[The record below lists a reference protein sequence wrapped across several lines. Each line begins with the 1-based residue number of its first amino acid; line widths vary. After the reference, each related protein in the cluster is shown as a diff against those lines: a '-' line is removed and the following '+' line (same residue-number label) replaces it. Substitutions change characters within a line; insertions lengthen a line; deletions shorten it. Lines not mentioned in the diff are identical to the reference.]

1 MQATDR
7 VSSTQRQ
14 MGCVRLLGLEEGAHS
29 SCSGG
34 GEPVRHCA
42 VLQLYSI
49 SIACVSDFLRLLV

>member
-34 GEPVRHCA
+34 EGEPVSYCA
-42 VLQLYSI
+42 V
-49 SIACVSDFLRLLV
+49 